1 MTQISLRFEIEDV
14 TLGEKFFRKVVV
26 SESQFDLSRFD
37 IVELVGE
44 DLKTSVLKM
53 WRFARATS
61 ASSVD
66 KS

>member
-37 IVELVGE
+37 LVELVAE
-44 DLKTSVLKM
+44 DLKDSVIRE
-53 WRFARATS
+53 WRTRRSAAT
-61 ASSVD
+61 VD